1 MKHLKEKKLGY
12 FKHMKHAFKLSIES
26 LKATLYFFIHGIYP
40 DVFKTSG
47 SEKILKIVKDLNIE

>member
-1 MKHLKEKKLGY
+1 
-12 FKHMKHAFKLSIES
+12 MKHAFKLSIES

-40 DVFKTSG
+40 DVFETRG